1 MSEVRVLAA
10 HEVDAAV
17 AVLRAGGLVGLPTET
32 VYGLAADADSAD
44 AVARIYAVKGRPQ
57 DHPVIVHISGADKV
71 VDWASDF
78 PSYAQQLAAAFWPG
92 PMTLILRR
100 NQRAHDFVTGGQD
113 TVGLRVPNH
122 PVALAVL
129 SGFGGGVAAPSANQ
143 FGAVSPTSAA
153 HVLADLGERLDP
165 HRDVII
171 DGGDSSVGVE
181 STIIDCTGEQ
191 PRILRPGAITSLDV
205 ERVTGLNVSA
215 MGEAIKAPGTLDSHY
230 APDATV
236 RLVDTAEQLDEVV
249 AALAHHQFVGVLAP
263 EVVQTPRGAIR
274 LSMPQSNLQY
284 AEELYAALR
293 EADRLGLAHV
303 VALLPSGDDIAIAV
317 RDRLTRAAHS

>member
-1 MSEVRVLAA
+1 
-10 HEVDAAV
+10 
-17 AVLRAGGLVGLPTET
+17 
-32 VYGLAADADSAD
+32 
-44 AVARIYAVKGRPQ
+44 
-57 DHPVIVHISGADKV
+57 
-71 VDWASDF
+71 
-78 PSYAQQLAAAFWPG
+78 
-92 PMTLILRR
+92 
-100 NQRAHDFVTGGQD
+100 
-113 TVGLRVPNH
+113 VPNH
-122 PVALAVL
+122 PIALAVL
-129 SGFGGGVAAPSANQ
+129 SAFGGGVAAPSANQ

-181 STIIDCTGEQ
+181 STIIDCTGPQ
-191 PRILRPGAITSLDV
+191 PRILRPGAITLSDI
-205 ERVTGLNVSA
+205 ERVTGLSVSA
-215 MGEAIKAPGTLDSHY
+215 FGEEIKAPGTLDSHY
-230 APDATV
+230 SPEATV
-236 RLVDTAEQLDEVV
+236 RLVDSAEQLEEVV
-249 AALAHHQFVGVLAP
+249 AALAHSQFVGVLAP

-317 RDRLTRAAHS
+317 RDRLTRAAHG